1 MFIICAWEQTGTS
14 HPGEGAKARE
24 KFPGTWRKFGASA
37 LSFLEALF
45 SGIPRQTH
53 THTKKKVAKD
63 ELCAGTIAGF

>member
-14 HPGEGAKARE
+14 HPGEGAKAQE
-24 KFPGTWRKFGASA
+24 KFTGTWRKFGASA

-45 SGIPRQTH
+45 SGIPRQT
-53 THTKKKVAKD
+53 KKGVAKD